1 MRNKGAIT
9 LYAILKGYNINVGKM
24 IEKSIL
30 DYCKSNYRGLMPHL
44 AIIIEL
50 CNMGEI
56 TYLWEE
62 EVNCPKVSPLT
73 LIGITKGPRNKGKA
87 VIEEEEEILR
97 IEQAPREEVNMAAQ
111 KINEV
116 PTMPLY
122 MSAMEEVP
130 SHELPYWHLFTG
142 TRSFSPTWGRPQEA
156 RNIHPHWHT
165 SSGDTRN
172 FPEQAE
178 SLRQG

>member
-1 MRNKGAIT
+1 
-9 LYAILKGYNINVGKM
+9 
-24 IEKSIL
+24 
-30 DYCKSNYRGLMPHL
+30 
-44 AIIIEL
+44 
-50 CNMGEI
+50 MGEI

-97 IEQAPREEVNMAAQ
+97 IEQAPREEVNMEAQ

-116 PTMPLY
+116 PTVPLY
-122 MSAMEEVP
+122 TSAMEEVP

-156 RNIHPHWHT
+156 RNIHPPRYT
-165 SSGDTRN
+165 SPGDTRN

-178 SLRQG
+178 SLRQGQGNGEMMEMLQLMRKEMHERDRQLKLQLQLRDVYLDQELRKRYRY

>member
-1 MRNKGAIT
+1 
-9 LYAILKGYNINVGKM
+9 
-24 IEKSIL
+24 
-30 DYCKSNYRGLMPHL
+30 
-44 AIIIEL
+44 
-50 CNMGEI
+50 MGEI

-62 EVNCPKVSPLT
+62 EVYCPKVSPLT

-97 IEQAPREEVNMAAQ
+97 IE
-111 KINEV
+111 
-116 PTMPLY
+116 PLY
-122 MSAMEEVP
+122 TSAMEEVP

-156 RNIHPHWHT
+156 RNIHPPRYT
-165 SSGDTRN
+165 SPGDTRN

-178 SLRQG
+178 SLRQGQGNGEMMEMLQLMRKEMHERDRQLKLQLQLRDVYLDQELRKRYRY